1 MDIVSVSI
9 IGCGWLGL
17 PLAKKLISHGYLVK
31 GSTTTFEKIP
41 ELKKAGIFSFCLN
54 VGHEVT
60 GEGRDEFFESDIVVI
75 TLPFKRNFTDPAEY
89 HKQIAAIKNEC
100 VKSPRVRH
108 VIFTGSTSVYPSDL
122 KFASEETEFIA
133 DDDRAK
139 VLKNIEKELLNQS
152 KFKTTVIRLAGL
164 YGPGRQIGK
173 FMAGKKDL
181 AGGDQPVNLI
191 HLDDAVGILYETIR
205 QNAGGQIFNACS
217 GGHPL
222 RKELYTEAAKNLG
235 LPEPVFREGAI
246 PGKKIVDN
254 RKVKDVLNYRFL
266 HPDPL
271 DDIREKGGV

>member
-41 ELKKAGIFSFCLN
+41 ELKKAGIFSFCLT
-54 VGHEVT
+54 VGQKVNGT
-60 GEGRDEFFESDIVVI
+60 GKDEFFESDIIVI
-75 TLPFKRNFTDPAEY
+75 TLPFKRNFSDPVEY
-89 HKQIAAIKNEC
+89 HKQIAAIISEC
-100 VKSPRVRH
+100 VKSFRVRH

-122 KFASEETEFIA
+122 KSASEETDFIP

-139 VLKNIEKELLNQS
+139 VLKNIEKDLLNQS

-173 FMAGKKDL
+173 FMAGRKDL

-205 QNAGGQIFNACS
+205 QGPAGQIINACS
-217 GGHPL
+217 DGHPL
-222 RKELYTEAAKNLG
+222 RKELYVKAAKNLG
-235 LPEPVFREGAI
+235 LPAPLFCA
-246 PGKKIVDN
+246 GKVSGTKIVDN
-254 RKVKDVLNYRFL
+254 RKVKELLNYRFL
-266 HPDPL
+266 HPDPIN
-271 DDIREKGGV
+271 DIGDKGGN